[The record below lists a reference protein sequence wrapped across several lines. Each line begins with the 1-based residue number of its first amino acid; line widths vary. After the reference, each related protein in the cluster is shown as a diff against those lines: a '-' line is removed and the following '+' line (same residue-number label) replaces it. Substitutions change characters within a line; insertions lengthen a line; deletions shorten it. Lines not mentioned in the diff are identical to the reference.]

1 MFVHLLDSQTEVED
15 AVRSVGLSV
24 RPPDLSDEAGQSEA
38 QLSGA
43 ALNDVLFENYSTGC
57 GGERMQCLWEQ
68 VEEIQGNKRQRC
80 LTFCWLLVALLDPAG
95 PGFDPVQMVQL
106 GGGRCS

>member
-15 AVRSVGLSV
+15 AVRAVGLSG
-24 RPPDLSDEAGQSEA
+24 RPPDLSDEASQSEA

-43 ALNDVLFENYSTGC
+43 ALNDVLFENKSTGC
-57 GGERMQCLWEQ
+57 GRKRIKCLWEQ
-68 VEEIQGNKRQRC
+68 FGEIQGNERRRC
-80 LTFCWLLVALLDPAG
+80 LTFCWLLVALLDPAR